1 MARFRPFA
9 DRTGTSRPTVRST
22 RGQALR
28 SCLFPCICCSYCVT
42 LHWCIIEIII
52 ECPPTNGRARGGG
65 AHNAH
70 IIARNSACNTPMSS
84 PILIDLTIT
93 PPASPPA

>member
-1 MARFRPFA
+1 MTWRVSVRSRIVRGPRGRPSDRPA
-9 DRTGTSRPTVRST
+9 DR
-22 RGQALR
+22 
-28 SCLFPCICCSYCVT
+28 LFGLASFQ
-42 LHWCIIEIII
+42 
-52 ECPPTNGRARGGG
+52 CPPTNGRARGGG